1 MLTYANLYGRRSKQI
16 KLGIAM
22 PDFFS
27 NPGIS
32 GLKNAN
38 PGIPGLNLGIE
49 SLILN

>member
-1 MLTYANLYGRRSKQI
+1 MYLRLE
-16 KLGIAM
+16 LGIAI
-22 PDFFS
+22 PDFFF

-38 PGIPGLNLGIE
+38 PEIPGLNLGIE